1 MGSRIRAM
9 LMASALGTLA
19 LAPAAAGAQTI
30 DPKARAIVEAMGA
43 YLASLERFAVKA
55 DVSTEAV
62 THDGEKI
69 EIVGLSSAIVAR
81 PNLFYGD
88 SYGSMIEQR
97 FYYDGKTLTLVQ
109 PGSDAY
115 ATVAAPPT
123 IDAMLDFAAGKLGVE
138 APAGDLLASD
148 GAKRLLASATSGRY
162 IGETTIGGVRCQQ
175 VAFRGPE
182 VDWQLWVQTG
192 AKPLPCRYVITSK
205 TVAGSP
211 SFGIT
216 MHDWNMSPS
225 VNAATFTFR
234 PDPGDRR
241 VPFALSDGTLV
252 SK

>member
-1 MGSRIRAM
+1 
-9 LMASALGTLA
+9 MATAIAAPA
-19 LAPAAAGAQTI
+19 LAPSPASAQAI
-30 DPKARAIVEAMGA
+30 DPKARAIVEAMGN
-43 YLASLERFAVKA
+43 YLASLQRFAVKA

-81 PNLFYGD
+81 PNMFYGD
-88 SYGSMIEQR
+88 SYGSMLEQR

-109 PGSDAY
+109 PGADTY
-115 ATVAAPPT
+115 ASVAAPPT
-123 IDAMLDFAAGKLGVE
+123 IDAMLDFASAKLGVE
-138 APAGDLLASD
+138 APAGDLITSD
-148 GAKRLLASATSGRY
+148 AATRLLAGATSGRY

-175 VAFRGPE
+175 VAFRSAE

-205 TVAGSP
+205 NIAGSP

-216 MHDWNMSPS
+216 LHDWNMSPS
-225 VNAATFTFR
+225 VNAATFSYR
-234 PDPGDRR
+234 PGPGDRR
-241 VPFALSDGTLV
+241 VPFTLTDGTLV